1 MNQNNVTDVNP
12 EMPHAISLYGQDDS
26 SDDFPVL
33 KAFQQYIDAEQAKA
47 RKRMLAMGIFFGLLM
62 FVVIAVF
69 VALLMTVSERNQT
82 LNDRLIDFAM
92 RDRESR
98 GSAVVV
104 QSPQDNSAM
113 MTLNAKLDE
122 MQKQLAE
129 SQAKAE
135 RLAAEA
141 AAKAKQAAIEA
152 AKPKELTPEEQEI
165 KRLKALLAEEKKRA
179 EADDAREKRQQEL
192 ERYRRQHYPE
202 LYEQPVRRSVRRVR
216 KSADEEIDDLIND
229 LSFLEDDKAIKYFD
243 SEEDDQDEST
253 ERLRRQRVSPSRKST
268 KSKVER
274 VEPEADENDAEK
286 DYSIPVDVKGSSSN
300 WRIPND

>member
-1 MNQNNVTDVNP
+1 MNQDNVTDINP
-12 EMPHAISLYGQDDS
+12 EMSRAISLYGQDDS

-69 VALLMTVSERNQT
+69 VVLLMTVSERNQT
-82 LNDRLIDFAM
+82 LNDRLIEFAM

-165 KRLKALLAEEKKRA
+165 KRLKALLAEEKKKA
-179 EADDAREKRQQEL
+179 ETDARERRQQEL

-202 LYEQPVRRSVRRVR
+202 LYEQPVQRPVRRVR
-216 KSADEEIDDLIND
+216 KSADEEIDDLVDD
-229 LSFLEDDKAIKYFD
+229 LSFLDDDKAIKYFD
-243 SEEDDQDEST
+243 SEEDDREVST
-253 ERLRRQRVSPSRKST
+253 KRQRTPPSRKST